1 MPTYNIKQ
9 FFQGAEA
16 FVRYRSDYVRMMQR
30 LLANR
35 DWFARSI
42 GVIPVLAMQDQLL
55 QVAKQYL
62 PESAGESLL
71 AEIMS
76 AARSDFTE
84 NLAYSCADRQHRSP
98 EEMKIEI
105 SRRLLHL
112 ISISLPDS
120 QMVNPDNP
128 FLEYLQS
135 HLKLSVTETQL
146 LFRLWLKESCPDFA
160 WCQYHTHSM
169 TEYTNLMAAILGLK
183 VLEITQIINSTSKL
197 LQTGLIKVE
206 HQSFVLADGLF
217 AAIGGLTDPATY
229 QAEHYEIDAAPVYDL
244 KTFNID
250 PIDREIMQGLLTDT
264 APCNILFYGRPGTG
278 KSELARSLISY
289 SRRNIYQIKAT
300 LARNKHSRLSR
311 ATYATYFSEAAA
323 IILDEAEL
331 LLSTDYGNVYFE
343 SDYAPT
349 KAATNVFLES
359 HQAKIIWIVNDL
371 RSVHPS
377 TLRRFDFILKFDRLS
392 RSQRESAIDM
402 IDSKHQTMD
411 RPHISP
417 ELRKRLITAEHL
429 SIGILDKIF
438 QTASRTTK
446 HHSSETVIQRLMKSV
461 PSASQSVDCS
471 ELEQSYDIQI
481 LNTSVPAAT
490 IAKSCMDF
498 YSAERKPGEG
508 LNILFHGPPGTGK
521 TELVKYLS
529 QSTDKQLIVR
539 RGSDLLSMWLGETEK
554 QIAAAFEAARD
565 NNAIL
570 LIDEADSFFVSREN
584 AEHNYESSRTNEFLT
599 HMEQHNIILVCATN
613 LVDKLD
619 PASLRRFHFKVE
631 FHPMRESDKA
641 GFFMDYFFDH
651 LSEIPSECELAA
663 VLRTIPLLTPGDFRA
678 VRQRIRYQEQ
688 KQSWRQLI
696 AELAQESKYKRS
708 SAGNAIGF

>member
-1 MPTYNIKQ
+1 MPPYNIKQ

-16 FVRYRSDYVRMMQR
+16 FVRYRSEYVRILQR
-30 LLANR
+30 LLSNR

-42 GVIPVLAMQDQLL
+42 GVLPVLATEDQLL
-55 QVAKQYL
+55 QVAKQHL
-62 PESAGESLL
+62 PADAGESLMG
-71 AEIMS
+71 EIMS
-76 AARSDFTE
+76 AARANFTE
-84 NLAYSCADRQHRSP
+84 NLAYSCADRAHRSP
-98 EEMKIEI
+98 EEMKIDI
-105 SRRLLHL
+105 SHKLLHL
-112 ISISLPDS
+112 ISLSLPDTKTE
-120 QMVNPDNP
+120 NPDNP

-135 HLKLSVTETQL
+135 HLKLTMTETQL
-146 LFRLWLKESCPDFA
+146 LFGLWLKESCPDFA

-169 TEYTNLMAAILGLK
+169 TEYTSLMSTLLGLSIP
-183 VLEITQIINSTSKL
+183 EISQIINSNSKL
-197 LQTGLIKVE
+197 MQTGLIKVE
-206 HQSFVLADGLF
+206 HQAFILRDGLF

-229 QAEHYEIDAAPVYDL
+229 QAEHYEIDSAPVYDL
-244 KTFNID
+244 HSFNID
-250 PIDREIMQGLLTDT
+250 PIDREIMQALLTDT

-359 HQAKIIWIVNDL
+359 HQGKMIWIVNDL

-377 TLRRFDFILKFDRLS
+377 TLRRFDFTLKFDRLS
-392 RSQRESAIDM
+392 RSQRESAIDL
-402 IDSKHQTMD
+402 IDSKHQTMN

-417 ELRKRLITAEHL
+417 ELRKRLISAEHL

-438 QTASRTTK
+438 HTASRTTK
-446 HHSSETVIQRLMKSV
+446 DHSSETVIQRLMKSV
-461 PSASQSVDCS
+461 PAASQSADCS

-554 QIAAAFEAARD
+554 QIAAAFEAARE

-570 LIDEADSFFVSREN
+570 LIDEADTFFVSREN

-599 HMEQHNIILVCATN
+599 QMEQHNFVLICATN
-613 LVDKLD
+613 LVEKLD
-619 PASLRRFHFKVE
+619 HASLRRFHLKVE
-631 FHPMRESDKA
+631 FHPMRESDRA
-641 GFFMDYFFDH
+641 GFFLNYFSDH
-651 LSEIPSECELAA
+651 LSEIPADCELASA
-663 VLRTIPLLTPGDFRA
+663 LRTIPFLTPGDFRA
-678 VRQRIRYQEQ
+678 IRQRIRYQGQ

>member
-1 MPTYNIKQ
+1 ML
-9 FFQGAEA
+9 
-16 FVRYRSDYVRMMQR
+16 QR

-35 DWFARSI
+35 DWFTRSI
-42 GVIPVLAMQDQLL
+42 GVVPILATEDQLI
-55 QVAKQYL
+55 QIAKQHL
-62 PESAGESLL
+62 PESASESLL

-76 AARSDFTE
+76 AARCDFTE

-105 SRRLLHL
+105 SRKLLHL
-112 ISISLPDS
+112 ISLSLPDT

-128 FLEYLQS
+128 FLEYLKN

-146 LFRLWLKESCPDFA
+146 LFRLWLTESCPNFA

-169 TEYTNLMAAILGLK
+169 TEYTNLMSTLLGLSTAM
-183 VLEITQIINSTSKL
+183 ISQIINSNSKL
-197 LQTGLIKVE
+197 LQTGLITVE
-206 HQSFVLADGLF
+206 HQSFALRNGLF
-217 AAIGGLTDPATY
+217 AAIAGLTDPATY
-229 QAEHYEIDAAPVYDL
+229 QAEHYEIDSGPVYDVQS
-244 KTFNID
+244 FNID
-250 PIDREIMQGLLTDT
+250 PIDREIMQALLADT

-278 KSELARSLISY
+278 KTEMARSLISCA
-289 SRRNIYQIKAT
+289 RRQIYQIKAT
-300 LARNKHSRLSR
+300 LARNKNSRLAR
-311 ATYATYFSEAAA
+311 ATYATYFSQESA

-331 LLSTDYGNVYFE
+331 LLSTDYDNVYFE
-343 SDYAPT
+343 SDYMPT

-359 HQAKIIWIVNDL
+359 HQAKMIWIVNDL

-377 TLRRFDFILKFDRLS
+377 TLRRFDFTLKFDRLS
-392 RSQRESAIDM
+392 RSQRETAIDL
-402 IDSKHQTMD
+402 IDSKHQSN
-411 RPHISP
+411 RQHVSP
-417 ELRKRLITAEHL
+417 ELRKRLVTAEHL
-429 SIGILDKIF
+429 SIGVLDRIF

-446 HHSSETVIQRLMKSV
+446 DDKEIVIRRLMKAV
-461 PSASQSVDCS
+461 PVASQSAVFSD
-471 ELEQSYDIQI
+471 LEQSYDIRI

-490 IAKSCMDF
+490 ITRSCTDF
-498 YSAERKPGEG
+498 YSGERKSGEG

-521 TELVKYLS
+521 TELAKYLS
-529 QSTDKQLIVR
+529 HSTDRQLIVR

-554 QIAAAFEAARD
+554 QIASAFEAARD

-613 LVDKLD
+613 LLDKLD

-631 FHPMRESDKA
+631 FHPMRQTETA
-641 GFFMDYFFDH
+641 GFFLNYFSDH
-651 LSEIPSECELAA
+651 LSEIPSECELTSA
-663 VLRTIPLLTPGDFRA
+663 LRTIPFLTPGDFRS
-678 VRQRIRYQEQ
+678 VRQRIRYQRQ
-688 KQSWRQLI
+688 KQSWGQLI

-708 SAGNAIGF
+708 SRGSAIGFHQPT